1 MNKIIKRDGRTVEF
15 DRKRII
21 NAVKRA
27 FEATKGETFD
37 DYALNKAK
45 HIADYVEKY
54 INEQNKNVSVEDI
67 QDIVEKG
74 LMSCKKKDVAKEY
87 ILYRDKRNLA
97 RKNTIDDTV
106 KDYLGGTS
114 EYWNYENSNKDAK
127 VLSTQRDYLAGIL
140 STDYS
145 RRYLLPQDVVKAH
158 DEGIIH
164 FHDIDYF
171 AENAITNCSLINLE
185 DMLQNG
191 TIVNGIKIDRPHR
204 FITACTIATQIIL
217 GVTSNQYGGT
227 TISLTH
233 LAPFLRDSYNWYLK
247 KYRNYGGLTE
257 EQILEFAKK
266 DTQKELEDGVQTFNY
281 QLNSM
286 TNSNGQSP
294 FVSVFMYL
302 NESREYKKEVAMIIE
317 EFFKQRILGF
327 KNEVGVYITPA
338 FPKLLYV
345 LEEDNITPNSEY
357 WYLTELAAKC
367 TAKRMVPDY
376 ISKKK
381 MKELKN
387 GDCFPCM
394 GCRSFLMPYKD

>member
-37 DYALNKAK
+37 DYALNKAN
-45 HIADYVEKY
+45 HVADYVEKY

-191 TIVNGIKIDRPHR
+191 TIVNGIKIDKPHR

-302 NESREYKKEVAMIIE
+302 NESQEYKKEVAMIIE

-357 WYLTELAAKC
+357 WYLTKLAAKC

-376 ISKKK
+376 ISEKK
-381 MKELKN
+381 MK
-387 GDCFPCM
+387 
-394 GCRSFLMPYKD
+394 

>member
-15 DRKRII
+15 DRERII

-37 DYALNKAK
+37 DYALNKAN
-45 HIADYVEKY
+45 HIADYVEKC

-145 RRYLLPQDVVKAH
+145 RRYLLPRDVVKAH

-164 FHDIDYF
+164 FHK
-171 AENAITNCSLINLE
+171 N
-185 DMLQNG
+185 
-191 TIVNGIKIDRPHR
+191 IV
-204 FITACTIATQIIL
+204 
-217 GVTSNQYGGT
+217 
-227 TISLTH
+227 
-233 LAPFLRDSYNWYLK
+233 
-247 KYRNYGGLTE
+247 
-257 EQILEFAKK
+257 
-266 DTQKELEDGVQTFNY
+266 
-281 QLNSM
+281 
-286 TNSNGQSP
+286 
-294 FVSVFMYL
+294 
-302 NESREYKKEVAMIIE
+302 
-317 EFFKQRILGF
+317 
-327 KNEVGVYITPA
+327 
-338 FPKLLYV
+338 
-345 LEEDNITPNSEY
+345 
-357 WYLTELAAKC
+357 AA
-367 TAKRMVPDY
+367 
-376 ISKKK
+376 
-381 MKELKN
+381 
-387 GDCFPCM
+387 
-394 GCRSFLMPYKD
+394 